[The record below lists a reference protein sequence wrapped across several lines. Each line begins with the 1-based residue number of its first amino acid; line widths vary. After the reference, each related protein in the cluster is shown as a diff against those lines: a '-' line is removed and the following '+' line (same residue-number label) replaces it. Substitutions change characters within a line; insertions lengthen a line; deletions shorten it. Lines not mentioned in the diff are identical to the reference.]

1 MGRKKAHRYDDV
13 YNFPNVIKIF
23 PGDDSISE
31 NMERLKQKISDFEDN
46 IIIELGCGKGEYTL
60 GLARRYPERFI
71 IGIDI
76 KSDRIWRGA
85 TNAIQEGLYN
95 AFFARIRIE
104 SILDFFHENTVDE
117 IWIPFPD
124 PQSGESKA
132 NIKKRLTSEK
142 FLEIYRKILK
152 PGGSVHLKTD
162 DDNLYH
168 FSKESALNSGAS
180 LIYHTDD
187 LYNNNFYNISDSCIE
202 IQTTFEKKYLKKE
215 KKIKYIN
222 FTFSDLSGNS

>member
-1 MGRKKAHRYDDV
+1 MGRKKALRYDDV
-13 YNFPNVIKIF
+13 YNFQNVIKIF

-31 NMERLKQKISDFEDN
+31 NMERLKQKISNFEDN
-46 IIIELGCGKGEYTL
+46 IILELGCGKGEYTL
-60 GLARRYPERFI
+60 GLARRHPERII

-85 TNAIQEGLYN
+85 TNALEEGLYN

-104 SILDFFHENTVDE
+104 SILDFFQENTVDE

-124 PQSGESKA
+124 PQNGESKG
-132 NIKKRLTSEK
+132 NIRKRLTSEK
-142 FLEIYRKILK
+142 FLEIYKKILK

-162 DDNLYH
+162 DDSLYH
-168 FSKESALNSGAS
+168 FSKESVVSNGACLLS
-180 LIYHTDD
+180 HTDD
-187 LYNNNFYNISDSCIE
+187 LYNDDSMDISKSCIE
-202 IQTTFEKKYLKKE
+202 IQTTFEKKYLKKA

-222 FTFSDLSGNS
+222 FTFSKISENH

>member
-1 MGRKKAHRYDDV
+1 MGRKKAYRYDDV

-31 NMERLKQKISDFEDN
+31 KIERLKKQISDFENN
-46 IIIELGCGKGEYTL
+46 IILELGCGKGEYTL

-104 SILDFFHENTVDE
+104 SILDFFNENTVDE

-132 NIKKRLTSEK
+132 SIRKRLTSEK

-168 FSKESALNSGAS
+168 FSKESVLNSGAF
-180 LIYHTDD
+180 LISHTYD
-187 LYNNNFYNISDSCIE
+187 LYNDNSLNISKTCTD
-202 IQTTFEKKYLKKE
+202 IQTTFEKKYLKKD

-222 FTFSDLSGNS
+222 FTFSDLPGNN